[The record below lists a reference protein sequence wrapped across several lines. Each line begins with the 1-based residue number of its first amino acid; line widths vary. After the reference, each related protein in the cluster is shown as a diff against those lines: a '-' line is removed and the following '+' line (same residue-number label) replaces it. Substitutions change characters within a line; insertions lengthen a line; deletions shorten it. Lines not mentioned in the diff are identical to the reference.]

1 MARRGHRGYPQT
13 SSRRGLV
20 PLLWIGVLGLVM
32 WGLTLS
38 LPGWGQMP
46 STATV
51 ASKAPI
57 VLDGYELFEVEASGN
72 FSAQERAKQVNQ
84 LLQEKLDGAIA
95 TNTPPQVKLLQNNGQ
110 VSLQVNGRHL
120 ISVSESDMMPGQ
132 PSLEQAQLWQNE
144 IQQALQ
150 RARRERTPIYRAW
163 AIKMAAIATGVT
175 LFLQSL
181 WFWFQ
186 RRLQRQK
193 KQEGER
199 IKTSWKILALILLQV
214 ATWIIFICYI
224 TNLFPLSRRWL
235 YRTYILLR
243 NLFSAQIFTIGE
255 RALSLNN
262 LLLIGVMAI
271 ALIFL
276 TNSFTEV
283 LKAKIV
289 PLVGVNRHSQQAI
302 ASFIRYGLL
311 FIGFLLILTL
321 SGVDFSSLAIVI
333 SVLGVG
339 IGFGLQ
345 NIAKDFISGLI
356 MIFERPIQVGELVQ
370 VGDFQGLVQRIGP
383 RVTEMTTID
392 RVTIMVPNS
401 RFIEGEVQ
409 NWNRTG
415 LTRLKVYVDVAY
427 GSDMQRVHDI
437 LLAVAQLPHPEILR
451 HPPPKAQFR
460 GFGESALNFRIVVFI
475 RDPLKQPK
483 VKTHLLHHM
492 ALYLQYYGIEIPFP
506 QRDLHLKLPGLEQVA
521 DTWLKQQGRENWQPS
536 PVPIPEPPKIQ
547 PEYDWEDIIQRM
559 RGPEGLSIRD
569 RRYGLKVFS
578 HCFTGTEVV
587 EWLMQHEQATR
598 MESVMMGQMM
608 VDMGIFHHV
617 LDEHEFEDT
626 TLFYRFYAD
635 ETPSDDKDTHYSAT
649 LGGDRPDERGMEK
662 NTETDSTVVE
672 D

>member
-1 MARRGHRGYPQT
+1 MAN
-13 SSRRGLV
+13 
-20 PLLWIGVLGLVM
+20 
-32 WGLTLS
+32 
-38 LPGWGQMP
+38 
-46 STATV
+46 
-51 ASKAPI
+51 KAPI
-57 VLDGYELFEVEASGN
+57 VLDGYELFEVEAAGN
-72 FSAQERAKQVNQ
+72 VSAGERARQINQ
-84 LLQEKLDGAIA
+84 LLQEKLDRAIA
-95 TNTPPQVKLLQNNGQ
+95 TDTPPEVTLVQENDR
-110 VSLQVNGRHL
+110 VSLQVNDRHL
-120 ISVSESDMMPGQ
+120 ISVTPSDMMPGQ
-132 PSLEQAQLWQNE
+132 PSREQAQLWQNE

-163 AIKMAAIATGVT
+163 AIKMALIASGVAIA
-175 LFLQSL
+175 LQSL
-181 WFWFQ
+181 WFWLQ
-186 RRLQRQK
+186 RRLRRQK
-193 KQEGER
+193 NQHGEL

-214 ATWIIFICYI
+214 ATWLIFICYV

-243 NLFSAQIFTIGE
+243 DLFSAQIFTVGE

-271 ALIFL
+271 ALIFI

-345 NIAKDFISGLI
+345 NIVKDFISGLI

-392 RVTIMVPNS
+392 RITIMVPNS

-460 GFGESALNFRIVVFI
+460 GFGDSALNFRIVVFI

-483 VKTHLLHHM
+483 VRTHLLHHM
-492 ALYLQYYGIEIPFP
+492 ALYLEQYGIQIPFP
-506 QRDLHLKLPGLEQVA
+506 QRDLHLKLPGLEEVT

-547 PEYDWEDIIQRM
+547 PEYNWEDIIQRM

-578 HCFTGTEVV
+578 HCFTGTETVD
-587 EWLMQHEQATR
+587 WLVKHEQATR
-598 MESVMMGQMM
+598 DEAIMMGQMM
-608 VDMGIFHHV
+608 LDMGIFHHV
-617 LDEHEFEDT
+617 LDEHEFEDSP
-626 TLFYRFYAD
+626 LFYRFYAD
-635 ETPSDDKDTHYSAT
+635 ETPSDDEASTYPATT
-649 LGGDRPDERGMEK
+649 LGGDNAPHRWRDRPDERGMEK
-662 NTETDSTVVE
+662 NTETDSTVIE

>member
-1 MARRGHRGYPQT
+1 M
-13 SSRRGLV
+13 
-20 PLLWIGVLGLVM
+20 
-32 WGLTLS
+32 TLS
-38 LPGWGQMP
+38 LPGWGQTP

-95 TNTPPQVKLLQNNGQ
+95 TNTPPEVKIVEHNGQ
-110 VSLQVNGRHL
+110 VSLQVNNRHL
-120 ISVSESDMMPGQ
+120 ISVSESDMMPGH
-132 PSLEQAQLWQNE
+132 PSLEQAQIWRNE

-163 AIKMAAIATGVT
+163 AIKMALIASGVAIA
-175 LFLQSL
+175 LQCL
-181 WFWFQ
+181 WFWLQ
-186 RRLQRQK
+186 RRLRRQK
-193 KQEGER
+193 NQDGEL

-214 ATWIIFICYI
+214 ATWLIFISYV

-243 NLFSAQIFTIGE
+243 NLFSAQIFTVGE

-345 NIAKDFISGLI
+345 NIVKDFISGLI

-483 VKTHLLHHM
+483 VRTHLLHHM

-506 QRDLHLKLPGLEQVA
+506 QRDLHLKLPGLEQVT

-649 LGGDRPDERGMEK
+649 LGGDRPDEQGMEK
-662 NTETDSTVVE
+662 NTETDSTVIE

>member
-1 MARRGHRGYPQT
+1 MARLGHRAYLGKT
-13 SSRRGLV
+13 GRRMIAKLLLMILFGL
-20 PLLWIGVLGLVM
+20 LGL
-32 WGLTLS
+32 GLTLS
-38 LPGWGQMP
+38 LPGWSQTPPTGQLGE
-46 STATV
+46 
-51 ASKAPI
+51 KAPI
-57 VLDGYELFEVEASGN
+57 VLDGYELFEVEPSGN
-72 FSAQERAKQVNQ
+72 FSAQERANQVNQ

-95 TNTPPQVKLLQNNGQ
+95 TNTPPEVKIVEHNGQ

-120 ISVSESDMMPGQ
+120 ISVTESDMMPGH

-150 RARRERTPIYRAW
+150 RARRERTPIYRGW
-163 AIKMAAIATGVT
+163 AIKMALIASGVAIA
-175 LFLQSL
+175 LQCL
-181 WFWFQ
+181 WFWLQ

-193 KQEGER
+193 KQDGEL

-214 ATWIIFICYI
+214 ATWLIFICYV

-235 YRTYILLR
+235 YRTYILVR
-243 NLFSAQIFTIGE
+243 DLFSAQIFTIGE

-271 ALIFL
+271 ALML
-276 TNSFTEV
+276 VTNSFTQV

-302 ASFIRYGLL
+302 AFFIRYALL

-506 QRDLHLKLPGLEQVA
+506 QRDLHLKLPGLEQVT
-521 DTWLKQQGRENWQPS
+521 DTWLKQQGREHWQPS

-649 LGGDRPDERGMEK
+649 LGGDRPDEQGMEK